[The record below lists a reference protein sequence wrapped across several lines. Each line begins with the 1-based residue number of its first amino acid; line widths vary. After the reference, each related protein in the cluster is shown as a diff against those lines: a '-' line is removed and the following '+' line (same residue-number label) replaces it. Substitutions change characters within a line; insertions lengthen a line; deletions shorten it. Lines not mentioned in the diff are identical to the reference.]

1 MSAERAIYID
11 SSAIV
16 KLAIA
21 ETESASLRRYLRRR
35 GPLVVSALAR
45 TEVGRALLPLGPT
58 AVRRGIDVLGRLNL
72 IRISDRILA
81 DAATI
86 TPAELR
92 SLDAIHIATMRQ
104 LGASL
109 SRVLTYDERMGS
121 AVASMGLTVVAP
133 D

>member
-21 ETESASLRRYLRRR
+21 ESESASLRRYLRRR

-45 TEVGRALLPLGPT
+45 TEVDRALMPLGPA

-72 IRISDRILA
+72 VRVSDRILA
-81 DAATI
+81 DAATNK
-86 TPAELR
+86 PAELR
-92 SLDAIHIATMRQ
+92 SLDAIHLATMRQ

-109 SRVLTYDERMGS
+109 SRVLIYDERLSS
-121 AVASMGLTVVAP
+121 AASAIGLTVVAP
-133 D
+133 R